1 MNAPDYIGEP
11 VEEVLD
17 TERPLRVE
25 VYSRVGL
32 LGRRYYWRVRHT
44 SNGEIMAQHRG
55 YLKAQD
61 RDHAVGVLFP
71 DVRRVATR

>member
-1 MNAPDYIGEP
+1 MNDPDYIGEP
-11 VEEVLD
+11 VEEVLN

-44 SNGEIMAQHRG
+44 SNGEPMASGEAYSR
-55 YLKAQD
+55 AED
-61 RDHAVGVLFP
+61 RDHAVEELWP
-71 DVRRVATR
+71 DLKVVPV

>member
-1 MNAPDYIGEP
+1 MNDYIGEP

-44 SNGEIMAQHRG
+44 SNGEIMASGEAYSRMEN
-55 YLKAQD
+55 
-61 RDHAVGVLFP
+61 RDHAVSLLWPGLEV
-71 DVRRVATR
+71 VAV